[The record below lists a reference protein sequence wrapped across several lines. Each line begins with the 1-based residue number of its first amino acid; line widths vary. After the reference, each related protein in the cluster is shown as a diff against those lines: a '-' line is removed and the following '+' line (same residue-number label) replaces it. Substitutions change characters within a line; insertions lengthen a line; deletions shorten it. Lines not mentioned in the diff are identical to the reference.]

1 MEAVLGVIFLFIAG
15 FGCGSCE
22 RSTQCFESCV
32 SKIPDDP
39 RLCNDTC
46 LRLLNSANNITSNIS
61 TELLPTPDEP
71 VLFSSGY
78 FTFTLDWRRY
88 SETKY
93 NASPVVYVLE
103 VTRHE
108 NITDPFIIMPL
119 IQKYHMTNVTTFTI
133 PEDFVTKTNYSFRL
147 AVVALQGT
155 SNFSLPSLLYTTNSK
170 FQTS

>member
-1 MEAVLGVIFLFIAG
+1 MLS
-15 FGCGSCE
+15 FGLKLY
-22 RSTQCFESCV
+22 F
-32 SKIPDDP
+32 DP
-39 RLCNDTC
+39 SL
-46 LRLLNSANNITSNIS
+46 ANNITSNIS
-61 TELLPTPDEP
+61 TELPPTPDEP

-119 IQKYHMTNVTTFTI
+119 IQKYHMVIYIFFI
-133 PEDFVTKTNYSFRL
+133 S
-147 AVVALQGT
+147 
-155 SNFSLPSLLYTTNSK
+155 
-170 FQTS
+170 